1 MRSLICIAPFS
12 LGGWVWPSEWLG
24 WSAFAGIGVAA
35 LIGHLFVT
43 TAHRYA
49 PASVLAPFGYLH
61 IFFMT
66 GASWFIFNQPPTF
79 WLFIGAPIVMAS
91 GFYIWLRERQLS
103 KSVVTEVTVE
113 D

>member
-1 MRSLICIAPFS
+1 MLPFS
-12 LGGWVWPSEWLG
+12 LGGWVWPTDPLIW
-24 WSAFAGIGVAA
+24 FCFVVIGIAA

-49 PASVLAPFGYLH
+49 PASVLAPFGYLQ

-66 GASWFIFNQPPTF
+66 GASWLVFNQPPDI
-79 WLFIGAPIVMAS
+79 WIYIGAPIVMAS
-91 GFYIWLRERQLS
+91 GLYIWLRERQLS
-103 KSVVTEVTVE
+103 KAVVTEVAVQ